1 MAAPGGAVA
10 GCVGDAPGARKGA
23 TVANSGGEIET
34 VGVGVNITFAGFGL
48 GAAYDVA
55 PGEEMMAS
63 LHLAEVDNTNAT
75 AVEVNNDGA
84 AFVINNQFKF

>member
-1 MAAPGGAVA
+1 
-10 GCVGDAPGARKGA
+10 
-23 TVANSGGEIET
+23 
-34 VGVGVNITFAGFGL
+34 
-48 GAAYDVA
+48 
-55 PGEEMMAS
+55 MAS